1 MNDRLKTA
9 INILKEQQKSC
20 VILNINGEI
29 RTSEAI
35 GIKPLM
41 EELRINKQA
50 FTECVIAD
58 KVIGKAAALMAYLGN
73 AEAVY
78 GTIMSENAEEFLMN
92 VGLEYEYGE
101 LVPYIE
107 NRTKDGRCPMEET
120 VLEIN
125 DPNEAFEALENT
137 IAKLMAQKAEQ

>member
-9 INILKEQQKSC
+9 INILDEQQKSC
-20 VILNINGEI
+20 VILDENGEV
-29 RTSEAI
+29 RTSDAI

-41 EELRINKQA
+41 TELRVNKQA
-50 FTECVIAD
+50 FAGCVIAD
-58 KVIGKAAALMAYLGN
+58 KVIGKAAALMAVLGK

-78 GTIMSENAEEFLMN
+78 GRIMSRNAEEFLKNAGM
-92 VGLEYEYGE
+92 EYRYGE

-120 VLEIN
+120 VLEI
-125 DPNEAFEALENT
+125 DSPLEAFEALEKT
-137 IAKLMAQKAEQ
+137 IAKLMAQKTGQ

>member
-9 INILKEQQKSC
+9 INILDEQQKSC
-20 VILNINGEI
+20 VILDENGEV
-29 RTSEAI
+29 RTSDAI

-41 EELRINKQA
+41 TELRVNKQA
-50 FTECVIAD
+50 FAGCVIAD
-58 KVIGKAAALMAYLGN
+58 KVIGKAAALMAVLGK

-78 GTIMSENAEEFLMN
+78 GRIMSQNAEEFLKN
-92 VGLEYEYGE
+92 AGIEYRYGE

-120 VLEIN
+120 VLEI
-125 DPNEAFEALENT
+125 DSPLEAFEALEKT
-137 IAKLMAQKAEQ
+137 IEKLMAQKTGQ

>member
-9 INILKEQQKSC
+9 INILDEQQKSC
-20 VILNINGEI
+20 VILDENGEV
-29 RTSEAI
+29 RTSDAI

-41 EELRINKQA
+41 TELRVNKQA
-50 FTECVIAD
+50 FAGCVIAD
-58 KVIGKAAALMAYLGN
+58 KVIGKAAALMAVLGK

-78 GTIMSENAEEFLMN
+78 GRIMSKNAEEFLKN
-92 VGLEYEYGE
+92 AGIEYKYGE

-120 VLEIN
+120 VLEI
-125 DPNEAFEALENT
+125 DSPAEAFEALEKT
-137 IAKLMAQKAEQ
+137 IAKLMAQKTGQ

>member
-9 INILKEQQKSC
+9 INILDEQQKSC
-20 VILNINGEI
+20 VILDENGEV
-29 RTSEAI
+29 RTSDAI

-41 EELRINKQA
+41 TELRVNKQA
-50 FTECVIAD
+50 FGGCVIAD
-58 KVIGKAAALMAYLGN
+58 KVIGKAAALMAVLGK

-78 GTIMSENAEEFLMN
+78 GRIMSQNAEEFLKN
-92 VGLEYEYGE
+92 AGIEYRYGE

-120 VLEIN
+120 VLEI
-125 DPNEAFEALENT
+125 DSPLEAFEALEKT
-137 IAKLMAQKAEQ
+137 IAKLMAQKTGQ

>member
-9 INILKEQQKSC
+9 VDILNEQRKSC
-20 VILNINGEI
+20 VILAKSGEV
-29 RTSEAI
+29 RTSDAI

-41 EELRINKQA
+41 TELRLDKAA
-50 FTECVIAD
+50 FQGCVIAD
-58 KVIGKAAALMAYLGN
+58 KVIGKAAALMTVLGK

-78 GTIMSENAEEFLMN
+78 GLVMSKNAKEFLDLA
-92 VGLEYEYGE
+92 GIEYAYGQ

-107 NRTKDGRCPMEET
+107 NRTKDGMCPMEET

-125 DPNEAFEALENT
+125 SPEQAFGALEKT
-137 IAKLMAQKAEQ
+137 IARLMAQNV